1 MMLRYVVS
9 IFFPCF
15 LMSFVSL
22 KYIIVV
28 VVVVVVVDKIV
39 VVTAI
44 VKL

>member
-1 MMLRYVVS
+1 MLRYVVS

-28 VVVVVVVDKIV
+28 VVVVVVDKIV